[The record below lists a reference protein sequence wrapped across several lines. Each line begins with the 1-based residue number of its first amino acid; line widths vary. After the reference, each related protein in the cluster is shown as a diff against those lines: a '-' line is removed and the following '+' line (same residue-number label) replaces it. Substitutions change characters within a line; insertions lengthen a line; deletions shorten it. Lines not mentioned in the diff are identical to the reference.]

1 MERMVRS
8 VFILSLTV
16 HTALGF
22 SAEKEDEYS
31 EWMKTIGATVNSLQT
46 HIDQSKADAVA
57 SDARNLQTAFKQVR
71 EFWQK
76 LDAADAVR
84 FAKQAERSSAVIAR
98 MAAAGQVSGVG
109 PEMDNLRATCGSC
122 HNVHRYALPGGGFRI
137 F

>member
-16 HTALGF
+16 HMALGF

-31 EWMKTIGATVNSLQT
+31 EWMKTIGATVKSLQT
-46 HIDQSKADAVA
+46 HVDAGKADAVA
-57 SDARNLQTAFKQVR
+57 TDARSLQTAFKQVR

-84 FAKQAERSSAVIAR
+84 FAKQAERSLAAIAKT
-98 MAAAGQVSGVG
+98 AAAGQVSGVG
-109 PEMDNLRATCGSC
+109 SEMDNLRATCGSC
-122 HNVHRYALPGGGFRI
+122 HNVHRYALPGGGFRM

>member
-16 HTALGF
+16 HTTLGF

-46 HIDQSKADAVA
+46 HIDEGKADAVT

-84 FAKQAERSSAVIAR
+84 FAKQAERSLAAIAR
-98 MAAAGQVSGVG
+98 TAAAGQVSEVR

-122 HNVHRYALPGGGFRI
+122 HNVHRYALPGGRFRI

>member
-1 MERMVRS
+1 MERMVRG

-16 HTALGF
+16 QMALSF

-46 HIDQSKADAVA
+46 HIDAGNADAGA
-57 SDARNLQTAFKQVR
+57 ADARSLQTAFKQVR

-76 LDAADAVR
+76 RDAADAVR
-84 FAKQAERSSAVIAR
+84 FAKQAERSLAAIAK

-109 PEMDNLRATCGSC
+109 PEMDNLKATCGSC
-122 HNVHRYALPGGGFRI
+122 HNVHRYALPGGAFRI